1 MNIKHLTLLERIT
14 VRTAQAIYYTLIFA
28 LFATFLYLLADGM
41 VDYLTLGEYD
51 ISTL

>member
-14 VRTAQAIYYTLIFA
+14 VRTAQAIYYALIFA
-28 LFATFLYLLADGM
+28 LFATFLYLLSDAM
-41 VDYLTLGEYD
+41 INYLTLGEYD